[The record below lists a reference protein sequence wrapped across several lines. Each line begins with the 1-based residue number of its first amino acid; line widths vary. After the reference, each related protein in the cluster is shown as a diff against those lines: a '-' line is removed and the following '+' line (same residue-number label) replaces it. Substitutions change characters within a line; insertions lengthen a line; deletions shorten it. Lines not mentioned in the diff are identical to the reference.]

1 MIVADHSHESY
12 NPATSDSD
20 ISVVRLKVPS
30 KQTTVQLLD
39 NDEATATGEQSTVIG
54 WGHTQQGGPGSAK
67 LRKVTVPFVDRE
79 LCNTNYQAC
88 SPNCASVITESM
100 LCAGE
105 EGKDSC
111 QGDSGGGLLV
121 YDDGGDGGAFSY
133 RVAGVV
139 SFGIGCALA
148 QYPGVYTKV
157 SDYRD
162 WVQTTISN

>member
-1 MIVADHSHESY
+1 
-12 NPATSDSD
+12 
-20 ISVVRLKVPS
+20 
-30 KQTTVQLLD
+30 
-39 NDEATATGEQSTVIG
+39 
-54 WGHTQQGGPGSAK
+54 
-67 LRKVTVPFVDRE
+67 
-79 LCNTNYQAC
+79 
-88 SPNCASVITESM
+88 M

-121 YDDGGDGGAFSY
+121 YDAVGGDGGVASY

-157 SDYRD
+157 ENYRD
-162 WVQTTISN
+162 WVQQTISD